1 MSQFLKR
8 LLSSLI
14 LIPFVLFIIIKG
26 EYFFNFFII
35 VCLIF
40 IFYEWYIMVKN
51 KLIFLLGLIYFIF
64 SFYSVYELRNTF
76 EYDYLYFLIVT
87 IICVLTDIG
96 GYIFGKLFKGPK
108 LVKISPNKTYSGMFG
123 SYFLSII
130 GVFIFLENN
139 ILIFN
144 FVFSLNVLIFI
155 IFISTI
161 SQIGDITISYF
172 KRLNN
177 FKDTGNLIPGHGGI
191 LDRVDGLIFAYPFAF
206 LVLKFN
212 LINLF
217 K

>member
-1 MSQFLKR
+1 M
-8 LLSSLI
+8 I
-14 LIPFVLFIIIKG
+14 
-26 EYFFNFFII
+26 
-35 VCLIF
+35 
-40 IFYEWYIMVKN
+40 KN
-51 KLIFLLGLIYFIF
+51 KLIFLLGLIYFNF
-64 SFYSVYELRNTF
+64 SLYSVYELRNTF

-96 GYIFGKLFKGPK
+96 GYIFGKLLKGPK

-212 LINLF
+212 LINLI

>member
-1 MSQFLKR
+1 
-8 LLSSLI
+8 
-14 LIPFVLFIIIKG
+14 
-26 EYFFNFFII
+26 
-35 VCLIF
+35 
-40 IFYEWYIMVKN
+40 
-51 KLIFLLGLIYFIF
+51 
-64 SFYSVYELRNTF
+64 
-76 EYDYLYFLIVT
+76 
-87 IICVLTDIG
+87 
-96 GYIFGKLFKGPK
+96 
-108 LVKISPNKTYSGMFG
+108 MFG

-212 LINLF
+212 LINLI